1 MPALVVP
8 DAQAKDISAL
18 ERRFSWVRHTA
29 LGVPVVPP
37 VYSSAAV
44 SETPG
49 RGNPVARGAAEAAR
63 SSHERTPAGTLPR
76 SSWRWVRA
84 AATGSLRARRLRS
97 GR

>member
-37 VYSSAAV
+37 VYSRAAA
-44 SETPG
+44 SETLG
-49 RGNPVARGAAEAAR
+49 SGKPVAKGMAEAAR
-63 SSHERTPAGTLPR
+63 SSQERTPAGILPR
-76 SSWRWVRA
+76 SSRRWVRA